1 VTTINVTLNG
11 RQVAAELHT
20 DSGCLRLAVEGN
32 ELEVNRTEVRAA
44 MTEQATYYGDQG
56 MWWDGYNSALADC
69 ERAVGS
75 GKNVAIWVDDV
86 RRKFDL
92 PVQTKG

>member
-69 ERAVGS
+69 ERAIAS
-75 GKNVAIWVDDV
+75 GKSMIHWLEGV
-86 RRKFDL
+86 RQKFGL
-92 PVQTKG
+92 AS